1 VNGGNMKLSKF
12 CDENLITFELKA
24 TTKDAIIEELVEL
37 TATSPLVKDQ
47 DELLRDIIHRENMV
61 TTGIGYGVAFPHAK
75 TKATKG
81 IVISFG
87 RSQKGIDFDAMD
99 KKPVHVFFLIAAPE
113 DAIGAHLNVMARLSY
128 IMKSEEN
135 RQKLMT
141 VNSPGELLS
150 ILDSVE

>member
-1 VNGGNMKLSKF
+1 MKLSKF
-12 CDENLITFELKA
+12 CDENLIIFELKA
-24 TTKDAIIEELVEL
+24 TSKEAVIEELADLASE
-37 TATSPLVKDQ
+37 SPLVKDR
-47 DELLRDIIHRENMV
+47 DELLQDIMRREGMV
-61 TTGIGYGVAFPHAK
+61 TTGIGFGVAFPHAK

-81 IVISFG
+81 IIIAFG
-87 RSQKGIDFDAMD
+87 RSENGIDFEAMD

-113 DAIGAHLNVMARLSY
+113 DAIGAHLNVMARLSF

>member
-1 VNGGNMKLSKF
+1 MKLSKF
-12 CDENLITFELKA
+12 CDENLIAFDLKSEA
-24 TTKDAIIEELVEL
+24 KNDVIEELVDL
-37 TATSPLVKDQ
+37 AANSSLVKDR
-47 DELLRDIIHRENMV
+47 DELLQDIIHRENMV

-81 IVISFG
+81 IVIAFG

-99 KKPVHVFFLIAAPE
+99 KKPVYVFFLIAAPE

-141 VNSPGELLS
+141 VNSPGELLT